1 MQSITLL
8 AYITSPPA
16 LSTPPAGGQRQASF
30 NVEITPYKQTDPPMP
45 LQVTAWGERAP
56 DVMANL
62 TQDSWV
68 VITGRFG
75 IEQGNPPEFQLQGFH
90 RVAMPLDRPGVNSVA
105 LVGRAGR
112 DPEVRYFESGSMVA
126 NLTLA
131 VNRRSRDDEPDWFNL
146 EIWGKQAQV
155 AADYVR
161 KGSLLGIIGS
171 FKLDRW
177 TDRSS
182 GEERTKPVITVDRLE
197 LLGGRREAESG
208 GPVRGGESAQPWN
221 AAPLGGQPEDD
232 DIPF

>member
-56 DVMANL
+56 DVMTNL
-62 TQDSWV
+62 TRDSWA
-68 VITGRFG
+68 VIAGRLR
-75 IEQGNPPEFQLQGFH
+75 IEKGKPPEFQLEGFH
-90 RVAMPLDRPGVNSVA
+90 RVGVPLDRPGVNSVA

-112 DPEVRYFESGSMVA
+112 DPEARYFESGAMVA
-126 NLTLA
+126 SLTLA

-161 KGSLLGIIGS
+161 KGSLLGITGS

-182 GEERTKPVITVDRLE
+182 GEERTKPVINVDRLE
-197 LLGGRREAESG
+197 LLGSRRDAEGGAGAGGYSAPGYG
-208 GPVRGGESAQPWN
+208 GPASDEEV
-221 AAPLGGQPEDD
+221 
-232 DIPF
+232 PF